1 MIYPNMFECRTWLI
15 FAQVPER
22 NKRNINVVY
31 GLVWVNCG
39 YNLWDSYGFSETRFS
54 CDSQYMG
61 FVGEKYG
68 TNSAQWEKTR
78 WNSDKNTLCQEF
90 QAEIRKMSSQNTVH
104 KFLAGNSRSRQC
116 PARNVGIPSEIGLDY
131 RTHAIR
137 QLSFVGVSGV
147 LGTNSVHSGER
158 MFALHENNVFFHP
171 AANPKRSLSK
181 IYVYIYIF
189 ILYLHNA
196 ISIGTQKI
204 SVC

>member
-1 MIYPNMFECRTWLI
+1 MFECRTWLI

-181 IYVYIYIF
+181 IYVYIYIY
-189 ILYLHNA
+189 I
-196 ISIGTQKI
+196 IST
-204 SVC
+204 